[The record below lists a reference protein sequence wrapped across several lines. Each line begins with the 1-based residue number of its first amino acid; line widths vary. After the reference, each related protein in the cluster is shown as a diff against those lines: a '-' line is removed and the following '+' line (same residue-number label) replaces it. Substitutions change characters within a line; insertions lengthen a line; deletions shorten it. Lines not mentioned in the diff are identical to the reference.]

1 MTSHHSS
8 NMQSLKL
15 DENEKLLYKNF
26 TIIINR
32 QLGKGGFGQIY
43 LGRNIKENYPI
54 AIKVEE
60 NGTRSHL
67 FLEYEILQDIQGDEG
82 IPKVYK
88 FKQGHKHN
96 YLIMELLGK
105 SIDKLFSE
113 CKKNFSYKTIF
124 QIGYQMIQRIEY
136 IHSKGYIHRDIKPGN
151 FVIGKGDKSKII
163 YIIDFGLSKRYI
175 DKNNQKHIPYK
186 EGKGLTGTARYV
198 SLFTHYG
205 IEQSRRDDI
214 EGIAYNLIYLA
225 KGKLPWQ
232 GVKTKNKKEKH
243 KKIMESKLAYSPE
256 QLCKDLPDEF
266 VNLLKYSRNLEF
278 EEKPDYK
285 SIKAQAQSNTPAVFE
300 NKEAMLSI
308 AVCDIDSDGEYDA
321 VLVKDEFTAI
331 PNKGLDVFSLRDGDF
346 YHKCGFHDTRE
357 GTSEKIASFDTV
369 GISKNGTD
377 VVFYNKA
384 DNADKNKKISVRVDG
399 VQFIFTENEVKQ

>member
-243 KKIMESKLAYSPE
+243 KKIMEKKVSMTPE
-256 QLCKDLPDEF
+256 DLCEGLPDEIPTLIKYARKLEF
-266 VNLLKYSRNLEF
+266 DEEPDYYNIKLMFQNLL
-278 EEKPDYK
+278 
-285 SIKAQAQSNTPAVFE
+285 IKLGYQKDPKFDWE
-300 NKEAMLSI
+300 NDDNFDKEN
-308 AVCDIDSDGEYDA
+308 E
-321 VLVKDEFTAI
+321 
-331 PNKGLDVFSLRDGDF
+331 
-346 YHKCGFHDTRE
+346 
-357 GTSEKIASFDTV
+357 SED
-369 GISKNGTD
+369 SKN
-377 VVFYNKA
+377 K
-384 DNADKNKKISVRVDG
+384 DN
-399 VQFIFTENEVKQ
+399 

>member
-8 NMQSLKL
+8 NIKSLKL

-43 LGRNIKENYPI
+43 LGRNIKENIPI

-113 CKKNFSYKTIF
+113 CNKNFSYKTIF

-175 DKNNQKHIPYK
+175 DKNNKKHIPYK

-243 KKIMESKLAYSPE
+243 KKIMESKIAYSPE

-278 EEKPDYK
+278 EENPDYK
-285 SIKAQAQSNTPAVFE
+285 SIKLMFKNHIIK
-300 NKEAMLSI
+300 NG
-308 AVCDIDSDGEYDA
+308 DIMNFEYDWDKA
-321 VLVKDEFTAI
+321 KIEDSKEEDE
-331 PNKGLDVFSLRDGDF
+331 K
-346 YHKCGFHDTRE
+346 
-357 GTSEKIASFDTV
+357 SEK
-369 GISKNGTD
+369 
-377 VVFYNKA
+377 
-384 DNADKNKKISVRVDG
+384 
-399 VQFIFTENEVKQ
+399 

>member
-1 MTSHHSS
+1 MNSYSSSTTSTPEEEYEK
-8 NMQSLKL
+8 ML
-15 DENEKLLYKNF
+15 DKNF
-26 TIIINR
+26 TIIINK

-43 LGRNIKENYPI
+43 LGRKLKENIPI

-60 NGTRSHL
+60 NGNRSHL
-67 FLEYEILQDIQGDEG
+67 YLEYDILRTLQGSEG
-82 IPKVYK
+82 IPHVYK

-105 SIDKLFSE
+105 SIDKLFSD
-113 CKKNFSYKTIF
+113 CKKKFSTKTIF

-151 FVIGKGDKSKII
+151 FVIGRGDNSKII

-175 DKNNQKHIPYK
+175 DKNTNKHIPYK

-205 IEQSRRDDI
+205 MEQSRRDDI

-243 KKIMESKLAYSPE
+243 KKIMESKLALSPE
-256 QLCKDLPDEF
+256 QLCEGLSVEYA
-266 VNLLKYSRNLEF
+266 NLLKYARDLDF
-278 EEKPDYK
+278 EEVPDYK
-285 SIKAQAQSNTPAVFE
+285 NIKKMFKNRITKNGGNMDWEFDWEKVKE
-300 NKEAMLSI
+300 EDNKE
-308 AVCDIDSDGEYDA
+308 E
-321 VLVKDEFTAI
+321 DE
-331 PNKGLDVFSLRDGDF
+331 K
-346 YHKCGFHDTRE
+346 
-357 GTSEKIASFDTV
+357 SEK
-369 GISKNGTD
+369 
-377 VVFYNKA
+377 
-384 DNADKNKKISVRVDG
+384 DKNLKN
-399 VQFIFTENEVKQ
+399 QENEI

>member
-8 NMQSLKL
+8 NIQSLKL

-43 LGRNIKENYPI
+43 LGRNIKENIPI

-113 CKKNFSYKTIF
+113 CNKNFSYKTIF

-175 DKNNQKHIPYK
+175 DKNNKKHIPYK

-243 KKIMESKLAYSPE
+243 KKIMESKIAYSPE

-278 EEKPDYK
+278 EENPDYK
-285 SIKAQAQSNTPAVFE
+285 SIKLMFKNHIIK
-300 NKEAMLSI
+300 NG
-308 AVCDIDSDGEYDA
+308 DIMNFEYDWDKA
-321 VLVKDEFTAI
+321 KIEDSKEEDE
-331 PNKGLDVFSLRDGDF
+331 K
-346 YHKCGFHDTRE
+346 
-357 GTSEKIASFDTV
+357 SEK
-369 GISKNGTD
+369 
-377 VVFYNKA
+377 
-384 DNADKNKKISVRVDG
+384 
-399 VQFIFTENEVKQ
+399 